1 MDEVY
6 LILGSNIG
14 DSKAIME
21 MALNAIGAKLGTITQ
36 KSAYY
41 ETAPWGDLEQP
52 AYLNLVVAVKPDWKN
67 NIDVK
72 GFATW
77 FMQELLEIERSLGR
91 KRDANNQFGPRTI
104 DIDLLSFGKVV
115 METELLHLPH
125 PRMHLR
131 KFVLVPLCE
140 IAPLWMHPILGKSV
154 EELLTI
160 CPDMGF
166 VIKKDCN

>member
-1 MDEVY
+1 MEDVY

-14 DSKAIME
+14 DSQAIME
-21 MALNAIGAKLGTITQ
+21 MALDAICAKLGTIVQ

-52 AYLNLVVAVKPDWKN
+52 AYLNLVVAVKPDLKN
-67 NIDVK
+67 TKD
-72 GFATW
+72 GEEFATW

-91 KRDANNQFGPRTI
+91 KRDANNQFGPRSI

-140 IAPLWMHPILGKSV
+140 IAPLWMHPILGKSA